1 MLSTRAQLGL
11 DILLAY
17 RALYL
22 HDTPTVEITLSIGH
36 YPVQYKN
43 VYVQATLH
51 FNPERHSVPVSG
63 WVLDRVSNDA
73 FDAYYRDCAAYCQT
87 RGVTIMQQL
96 DPLTMLSQ
104 KA

>member
-22 HDTPTVEITLSIGH
+22 HDTPTVEITLSIG
-36 YPVQYKN
+36 QYKN

-63 WVLDRVSNDA
+63 WVLDCVSNDA
-73 FDAYYRDCAAYCQT
+73 FDVYYRDCAAYCQA
-87 RGVTIMQQL
+87 RGVTIMQQS
-96 DPLTMLSQ
+96 DPLTTLSNR
-104 KA
+104 A